1 MEQVKSFS
9 VAVEEVHSGDDLV
22 AMADLGIDKLF
33 KRVRIRLQGVD
44 TPNAYMAKVDSVAGN
59 LRDEVRKLT
68 LGKKCRVDVVA
79 EGKGG
84 WLGILYILQDEG
96 EVNVNELLIG
106 RGFVYK
112 RNGEIVNGASHKTH
126 TTAV

>member
-84 WLGILYILQDEG
+84 WLGILYILRDEG
-96 EVNVNELLIG
+96 EVNVNELLMG

-126 TTAV
+126 PTAV

>member
-9 VAVEEVHSGDDLV
+9 VTVEEVHSGDDLV

-44 TPNAYMAKVDSVAGN
+44 TPNAYMAKVNSVAGN

-68 LGKKCRVDVVA
+68 LGKKCRVNIVA

-84 WLGILYILQDEG
+84 WLGTLYVLQDEG
-96 EVNVNELLIG
+96 ELNVNELLID

-112 RNGEIVNGASHKTH
+112 RNGEIVNGAPHQTH